1 MQDTE
6 IASSNCVT
14 VGWSSQPRSEEVM
27 ILDSF
32 RQDVRVGL
40 RVLFKEKSFCFLAT
54 LVLAL
59 GIGGATTQFTVV
71 NTILLRGFSFP
82 HPDQLMSV
90 GLIDPKATA
99 QNNNFGTGQIPAAQ
113 DYEDLK
119 AAQKSF
125 SMMAAYLSGSTINVT
140 YKDNPQRYTG
150 GYVTEDLF
158 KIIGVSPA
166 LGRDF
171 SAGDDKPGAPKT
183 LILGDEVWRR
193 DFNAD
198 KNVIGQNVRVN
209 GKPAT
214 IIGVMPPGFKFPTS
228 EQVWTPYYNEWALKP
243 RGELFIGASNPAPA
257 VMGRLKAGVS
267 LDQANAEM
275 IAIARNLAADNA
287 KTNKDLTS
295 ASVQPLLN
303 AFTGVQLRQIVWA
316 MLAAVILVLLI
327 ACVNVMNMQFGRA
340 ALRAKE
346 LAIRGALGATR
357 WRIVRQMLTES
368 LVVAVFGAVA
378 GVLLAYWSVDMLT
391 RALDAQPAGF
401 GLPYWIQF
409 TIDARVLAFTVAI
422 TLVATLVSGLV
433 PALISAHSNAA
444 EMMKEGGR
452 GNSSRLVN
460 IITRLLVIGQIA
472 LTAALL
478 IAATLE
484 IRSIRNQLQLDYG
497 YDDNAIYSARMALM
511 EGAYTEDGRR
521 EFFKRAVRELRANPE
536 FDSAALS
543 DRLQMTFAGGGQ
555 YEVDGQNYLSDRD
568 RPRGNFESVSDNYF
582 PTLGLKILE
591 GREFTIDD
599 ADTKQPVAIVNASL
613 AREHWGQQSALG
625 HQVRIFNPGQ
635 PQPWRTI
642 VGVVP
647 DTLMQ
652 GPFDQ
657 QTDSAGFYMPLLGAS
672 PVTQFCTI
680 LVRPRAGQRAETL
693 GPVLTKA
700 VTQLDSDVPI
710 YFPGTPAQFHA
721 QNLSGNRIVVSL
733 FAIFGGVA
741 FLLSAVGLYGVMS
754 FSVTQRT
761 QEFGIRMALGA
772 DARRIFR
779 MVMTQGAWQL
789 VIGLVLGA
797 GAAALLLGV
806 LVAAALRNILFK
818 VNALDPS
825 IYLAVAAL
833 LTIVAALSCFI
844 PARRATR
851 VDPVTA
857 LRYE

>member
-1 MQDTE
+1 
-6 IASSNCVT
+6 
-14 VGWSSQPRSEEVM
+14 M

-32 RQDVRVGL
+32 RQDVRIGL
-40 RVLFKEKSFCFLAT
+40 RVLFKEKSFCFLAV
-54 LVLAL
+54 LVLGL

-71 NTILLRGFSFP
+71 NAIVLRGFSFP
-82 HPDQLMSV
+82 HPEQLMSV
-90 GLIDPKATA
+90 GLIDPKASA
-99 QNNNFGTGQIPAAQ
+99 PNNNFGFGVIPSAQ
-113 DYEDLK
+113 DYEDLRN
-119 AAQKSF
+119 AQQSF
-125 SMMAAYLSGSTINVT
+125 SQMAAYLSGSTINVT
-140 YKDNPQRYTG
+140 YKNNPQRYTG
-150 GYVTEDLF
+150 AYVTEDLF
-158 KIIGVSPA
+158 KMLGVSPIM
-166 LGRDF
+166 GRDF
-171 SAGDDKPGAPKT
+171 TAGDNTPGAPKVT
-183 LILGDEVWRR
+183 ILSHEIWQR
-193 DFNAD
+193 DFNGD
-198 KNVIGQNVRVN
+198 RNIIGQSVRIN
-209 GKPAT
+209 GKAAT
-214 IIGVMPPGFKFPTS
+214 IIGVMPPNFKFPVS
-228 EQVWTPYYNEWALKP
+228 DELWTPYYNEYPLRP
-243 RGELFIGASNPAPA
+243 RGELLIGANNPAPA
-257 VMGRLKAGVS
+257 VMGRLKPGVTV
-267 LDQANAEM
+267 DEANAEFVSL
-275 IAIARNLAADNA
+275 ARRLAHDYP
-287 KTNKDLTS
+287 KTNQNLVS
-295 ASVQPLLN
+295 ASVRPLLH
-303 AFTGVQLRQIVWA
+303 ALTGVQLRQQVLG

-327 ACVNVMNMQFGRA
+327 ACVNVMNMQFSRA

-346 LAIRGALGATR
+346 VAIRGALGATR

-368 LVVAVFGAVA
+368 LVVAVLGAIA
-378 GVLLAYWSVDMLT
+378 GIIVAYWAVDMFA
-391 RALDAQPAGF
+391 RATNALPF
-401 GLPYWIQF
+401 PLPYWIQF
-409 TIDARVLAFTVAI
+409 KIDGPVFAFTIGI
-422 TLVATLVSGLV
+422 TLVATIASGLV
-433 PALISAHSNAA
+433 PAWLSAHGNTA
-444 EMMKEGGR
+444 EIMKEGGR

-460 IITRLLVIGQIA
+460 VITRVLVVGQIA

-478 IAATLE
+478 IAATLQ
-484 IRSIRNQLQLDYG
+484 IKSIRNQLALNYG
-497 YDDNAIYSARMALM
+497 YDEKAVYTARMALM
-511 EGAYTEDGRR
+511 EGAYPTQDARR
-521 EFFKRAVRELRANPE
+521 EFKRAVRELRANPQ
-536 FDSAALS
+536 FDSVALS
-543 DRLQMTFAGGGQ
+543 DRFRMTFAGGGQ
-555 YEVDGQNYLSDRD
+555 YEVDGQNYLTDRD

-582 PTLGLKILE
+582 STLGLKILE
-591 GREFTIDD
+591 GRDFKIDD
-599 ADTKQPVAIVNASL
+599 ADAKQPVAIVNASF
-613 AREHWGQQSALG
+613 ARKHWGNQSALG
-625 HQVRIFNPGQ
+625 HQLRIFNPGE

-657 QTDSAGFYMPLLGAS
+657 QTDNAGFYMPLLGAS
-672 PVTQFCTI
+672 PATQFCTVV
-680 LVRPRAGQRAETL
+680 VRPRAGQRADTS

-710 YFPGTPAQFHA
+710 YFPGTPAQFHD

-741 FLLSAVGLYGVMS
+741 FVLSAVGLYGVMS

-789 VIGLVLGA
+789 VIGLVLGG